1 MTVSA
6 TEIALVAAGT
16 NFSTQVLTKIL
27 REMAI
32 AKGGNGSFNYSK
44 FTTKL
49 AAAGFTDHQSG
60 PLGLRLDLLESYV
73 DVKPRPTIST
83 VKGKLVSKPNA
94 RNPLRKRARPEILQG
109 SAGSLT
115 IVDLTDPVI
124 DPDMACVLFNI
135 CLSIYASQT
144 KVGKV
149 IALDEA
155 HNYMGENNAAAAQ
168 FTERLLKTVREQRH
182 QGARVVVA
190 TQEPSINPRL
200 LDLRNITMV
209 HRCTSPA
216 WYAVLKQHVAAL
228 KDKDDQE
235 VFEMIVRLK
244 TGESLLFCPTAAI
257 GMESNKVLRMGT
269 SFKKFRTRQR
279 ITADGGRSKLADG
292 N

>member
-1 MTVSA
+1 LR
-6 TEIALVAAGT
+6 EIAL
-16 NFSTQVLTKIL
+16 
-27 REMAI
+27 
-32 AKGGNGSFNYSK
+32 AKGGNGSFDYPT

-49 AAAGFTDHQSG
+49 AEAGFTDAQSG
-60 PLGLRLDLLESYV
+60 PLDLRLDLLESYV
-73 DVKPRPTIST
+73 DVKPRPTIT
-83 VKGKLVSKPNA
+83 MVKGKLVSKPNV
-94 RNPLRKRARPEILQG
+94 RNPMRKHGRADILQG
-109 SAGSLT
+109 PAGSLT

-135 CLSIYASQT
+135 CLSIYVSQT

-155 HNYMGENNAAAAQ
+155 HNYMGEHNATAVQ

-200 LDLRNITMV
+200 LDLCNITMV

-216 WYAVLKQHVAAL
+216 WYAVLKEHVAAL
-228 KDKDDQE
+228 KGKDEQE
-235 VFEMIVRLK
+235 VFDMIVRLK

-257 GMESNKVLRMGT
+257 GIEGNKVLRLDT

-292 N
+292 K